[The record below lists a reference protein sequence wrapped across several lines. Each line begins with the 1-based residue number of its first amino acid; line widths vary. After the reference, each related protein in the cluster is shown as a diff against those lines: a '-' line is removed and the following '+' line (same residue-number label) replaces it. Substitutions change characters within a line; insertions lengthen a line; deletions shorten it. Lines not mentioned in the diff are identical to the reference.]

1 MSVRTDIKLEDRV
14 ETLIRETAAAKGLPA
29 FVVRALVIKEST
41 GCVWACRAEPKYRYL
56 WDISLR
62 RPFRRLTDQELLS
75 KQAPADFPAPLGVSR
90 NTEYWGQQMS
100 WGYMQIMG
108 AVARECGYTG
118 QFLVGL
124 CEPAINIEIGS
135 RHLLDLS
142 RRYLATAGWPGVVAA
157 YNAGSPR
164 VLENGQY
171 ENQRYVDAVRAI
183 LGGNWPH

>member
-1 MSVRTDIKLEDRV
+1 
-14 ETLIRETAAAKGLPA
+14 
-29 FVVRALVIKEST
+29 
-41 GCVWACRAEPKYRYL
+41 
-56 WDISLR
+56 
-62 RPFRRLTDQELLS
+62 
-75 KQAPADFPAPLGVSR
+75 
-90 NTEYWGQQMS
+90 
-100 WGYMQIMG
+100 MG